1 MNNINDFRDIRLIHK
16 KCLEE
21 NHIAVIKMEVF
32 YYLSETFG
40 NDNI

>member
-1 MNNINDFRDIRLIHK
+1 MTLEK
-16 KCLEE
+16 KFLEE